1 MIFLANWLNNKNIY
15 NLTMYSKMERG
26 IEKEDSTVMTVVGI
40 RRGWTDKRL

>member
-15 NLTMYSKMERG
+15 LFNYSKMERG
-26 IEKEDSTVMTVVGI
+26 IEKEDSTVMTGVGI